1 MANIV
6 LKGHKGVGGIAEGEA
21 LVCQEPINLMADTG
35 NVWRDMGDVTFTN
48 KVATPSVYGE
58 SFAGKVLVFPTGK
71 GGIFSTNIMMDAA
84 TVGSLPK
91 AIINVMAHPVWVTM
105 AIVINIPLVDRLN
118 KNPCEVIETGDW
130 VRVDAQRGTVEVTK
144 KERQG
149 RAGSNA
155 KVVAAKKR
163 NREDCER

>member
-35 NVWRDMGDVTFTN
+35 NVWKDMGDVTFTN

-130 VRVDAQRGTVEVTK
+130 IRVDAQRGTVEVTK
-144 KERQG
+144 KESQG
-149 RAGSNA
+149 RAKSDA
-155 KVVAAKKR
+155 R
-163 NREDCER
+163 RRHR

>member
-1 MANIV
+1 MAKIV
-6 LKGHKGVGGIAEGEA
+6 LKGHKGIGEVAEGEA

-35 NVWRDMGDVTFTN
+35 NVWREMGDVTFTN
-48 KVATPSVYGE
+48 KVATPSVYGK

-84 TVGSLPK
+84 SVGSVPK
-91 AIINVMAHPVWVTM
+91 GIVNVMAHPVWVAM

-118 KNPCEVIETGDW
+118 RNPCEVIETGDW
-130 VRVDAQRGTVEVTK
+130 VKVDARRGIVEVIK
-144 KERQG
+144 KARQS

-155 KVVAAKKR
+155 KR
-163 NREDCER
+163 RSR

>member
-1 MANIV
+1 MEKIV
-6 LKGHKGVGGIAEGEA
+6 LRGHKGIGRIAEGEA

-35 NVWRDMGDVTFTN
+35 NVWRDPGDVTFTN
-48 KVATPSVYGE
+48 KVATPSVYGK

-84 TVGSLPK
+84 SVGSVPK
-91 AIINVMAHPVWVTM
+91 AIINVMAHPVWVAM

-130 VRVDAQRGTVEVTK
+130 VKVDAQRGTVEVTK
-144 KERQG
+144 KERQAG
-149 RAGSNA
+149 RDQPA
-155 KVVAAKKR
+155 KR
-163 NREDCER
+163 RRR

>member
-1 MANIV
+1 MTKII
-6 LKGHKGVGGIAEGEA
+6 LKGHKGIGGVAEGEA

-35 NVWRDMGDVTFTN
+35 NVWKDVGDVTFTN
-48 KVATPSVYGE
+48 KVGTPSVYGQ

-91 AIINVMAHPVWVTM
+91 AIVNVMAHPVWVAM

-130 VRVDAQRGTVEVTK
+130 VKVDARRGTVEVTK
-144 KERQG
+144 KESQVR
-149 RAGSNA
+149 RDRLP
-155 KVVAAKKR
+155 KR
-163 NREDCER
+163 RRS